1 MQDHGTPHN
10 VTSML
15 RRSFSTLL
23 PALLALVF
31 LCGAPGTS
39 IGGPETRATA
49 TSSGTSSAMAP
60 AVRGGLTQ
68 DVADVA
74 FNQQADE
81 DDIPDD
87 RVVRTV
93 VTIVWQDLAI
103 QSRILHESDRAG
115 PSHQPCASPPRAPP
129 TTA

>member
-1 MQDHGTPHN
+1 
-10 VTSML
+10 ML
-15 RRSFSTLL
+15 RRAFLTLL
-23 PALLALVF
+23 PALVALMF
-31 LCGAPGTS
+31 LCGTPSTS
-39 IGGPETRATA
+39 IGGPEASATT
-49 TSSGTSSAMAP
+49 TSSSTGSAIA
-60 AVRGGLTQ
+60 AAARGSLTQ
-68 DVADVA
+68 DVPDVA

-93 VTIVWQDLAI
+93 VTIVWPDSAL